1 MSELGTE
8 VNGLIMKLKGEI
20 RRYQER
26 LTEESRRAAEALT
39 ALQTARDIIHDYLT
53 HAEQDGN
60 REELNIIDERLRDAK
75 LETRHKYDPMCT
87 CTPCWKRHLEGAGS
101 TE

>member
-1 MSELGTE
+1 MNEIEERNVKLEAE
-8 VNGLIMKLKGEI
+8 VRAYQ
-20 RRYQER
+20 RR
-26 LTEESRRAAEALT
+26 LDEESRRAAEALT

-60 REELNIIDERLRDAK
+60 REELDIIDERLRDAK

-101 TE
+101 TD